1 MASNAIKKV
10 LSQLAGQEGS
20 EKEGFSELTPEEAEE
35 LAGGATDVNVAC
47 SENKGCPV
55 SNKSC

>member
-1 MASNAIKKV
+1 MASKAINKV
-10 LSQLAGQEGS
+10 LSQLASQEDP
-20 EKEGFSELTPEEAEE
+20 EQEGFSELTPEEAEE
-35 LAGGATDVNVAC
+35 VAGGATDVNVAC